1 MRIRAT
7 FCAAGLAL
15 LPAIALAQ
23 TGAAPAPA
31 SPPAATSP
39 DAAPGAAAQHRADW
53 RQRHAEARQRYAQL
67 SAADKARFDDLTKE
81 IRHLR
86 HEQRQILGMT
96 NKS

>member
-1 MRIRAT
+1 MRIRT
-7 FCAAGLAL
+7 SLCAAGLLL

-23 TGAAPAPA
+23 TDGAPPA

-39 DAAPGAAAQHRADW
+39 DTSPGAAPQHRGEW
-53 RQRHAEARQRYAQL
+53 RQRHAEARQKYAQL

-81 IRHLR
+81 IRRLR